1 MTRGPWDQALDALEA
16 CLDQQER
23 QLDADPYAELVT
35 YVPPAGLGPMP
46 GQLTD
51 RASQLLLRSGQIAD
65 RIATQLAATGRQLAL
80 AQRMGGERAGHTA
93 YVDRM
98 V

>member
-35 YVPPAGLGPMP
+35 YVPPAGLGAMP
-46 GQLTD
+46 SELTD
-51 RASQLLLRSGQIAD
+51 RASELLLRSGQIAD